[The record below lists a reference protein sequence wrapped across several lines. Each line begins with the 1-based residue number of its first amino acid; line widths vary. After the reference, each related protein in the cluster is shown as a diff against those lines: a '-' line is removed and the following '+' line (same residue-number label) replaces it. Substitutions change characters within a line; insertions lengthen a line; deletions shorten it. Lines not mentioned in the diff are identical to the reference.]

1 MPQFPHASSATSK
14 PTGSIL
20 QKALG
25 GTVSGWNGGKELRHI
40 GTYSQKNPINIL
52 TFDGPRHA
60 STITLNS
67 KPFQWASLQHECI
80 IKHQASFQPSYPA
93 KASLAGCLYGHLLEH
108 TIMD

>member
-40 GTYSQKNPINIL
+40 GNL
-52 TFDGPRHA
+52 F
-60 STITLNS
+60 
-67 KPFQWASLQHECI
+67 
-80 IKHQASFQPSYPA
+80 A
-93 KASLAGCLYGHLLEH
+93 KKK
-108 TIMD
+108 TQ